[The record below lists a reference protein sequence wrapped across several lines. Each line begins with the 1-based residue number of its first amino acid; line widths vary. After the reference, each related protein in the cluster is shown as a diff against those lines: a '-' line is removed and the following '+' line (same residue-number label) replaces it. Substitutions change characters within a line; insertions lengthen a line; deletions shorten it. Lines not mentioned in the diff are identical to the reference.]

1 MYTNIYVYKFLAF
14 DTEII
19 IIIAHL
25 EREPNRYRD
34 VVEFLPR
41 NEMYSHDENV
51 YPQFRLSESFTYLED
66 SAHLGFRNR
75 GGSDDGRNSAGNS
88 EDKQKS
94 VRRIYEE
101 SRSVKYHRNCISKK
115 CACCSRIQESRG
127 RRVENQNSQHV
138 DVCHE
143 SSVTTDRQTI
153 RADVSDVSRSNP
165 PHRELQSSVS
175 VLEGNRQKKMSE
187 QMRSCKKMEAYE
199 NSKCVKDGAETERNL
214 MSEIAKIAHAT
225 RVLSTDSTV
234 HSENNPDEPIAST
247 SKWGTPL
254 VLSGKSRKNPGS
266 RSFCTTTMKFWRK
279 RPIVDNKIKA
289 PFKRRRNVR
298 RKEPSSVTIHDS
310 EMKITQIEPSTVQTV
325 RESNKRRN
333 INVRLQT
340 PDAIVAKILSEF
352 LVSGEMKKR
361 VLMSITLESE
371 SDHDILD
378 RKEVETQT
386 SFSNITFTG
395 IDVFRLDGSPQATNA
410 TTSKIVQCFVC
421 NKRDCYEIKRSNHS
435 ITLEDALVAEY
446 PETSDLNDY
455 LAKRKSDIEI
465 PP

>member
-1 MYTNIYVYKFLAF
+1 
-14 DTEII
+14 
-19 IIIAHL
+19 
-25 EREPNRYRD
+25 
-34 VVEFLPR
+34 
-41 NEMYSHDENV
+41 MYSHDENV
-51 YPQFRLSESFTYLED
+51 YPQFCLSESFTYLED

-75 GGSDDGRNSAGNS
+75 GGSDDGRNSAGNT
-88 EDKQKS
+88 EDKQKF
-94 VRRIYEE
+94 VRHIYEE

-143 SSVTTDRQTI
+143 PSVTTDRQTI

-199 NSKCVKDGAETERNL
+199 NSKCVKDCAETERNL
-214 MSEIAKIAHAT
+214 TSEIAEIAHAT

-234 HSENNPDEPIAST
+234 HSQNNSDEPIAST
-247 SKWGTPL
+247 SKWETPL

-266 RSFCTTTMKFWRK
+266 RSPFCTTTMKFWRK

-333 INVRLQT
+333 NIKVRLQT

-361 VLMSITLESE
+361 VLMNITLELE
-371 SDHDILD
+371 SNHDILD

-395 IDVFRLDGSPQATNA
+395 IDVFRYSDGLPQAMNA

-421 NKRDCYEIKRSNHS
+421 DKRDCYEIKRSNHS

-446 PETSDLNDY
+446 PETSDLNDH